1 MGISI
6 RGKNG
11 EKKAKRKCVLFY
23 PIFES
28 SGGKQMFSPERFQ
41 QSAFSRQQNTG
52 QRIGK
57 AKNRKKKAGYQ
68 YCQLPVSRT

>member
-6 RGKNG
+6 WGKNG
-11 EKKAKRKCVLFY
+11 EKKAKGKCVLFY

-28 SGGKQMFSPERFQ
+28 SSGKQKFPDKRFQ
-41 QSAFSRQQNTG
+41 RSAFSRQQNTK

-57 AKNRKKKAGYQ
+57 AKSRKRKAGYQ